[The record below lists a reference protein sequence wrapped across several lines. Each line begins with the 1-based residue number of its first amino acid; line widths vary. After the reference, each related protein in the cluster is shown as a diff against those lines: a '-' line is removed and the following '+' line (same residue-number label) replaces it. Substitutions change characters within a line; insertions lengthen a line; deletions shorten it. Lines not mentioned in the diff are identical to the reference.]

1 MKLEK
6 RAQSASE
13 ETAAQIPAAP
23 AAENGRHKPVLL
35 YLVILFAIAF
45 VLILF
50 SFIMHQRSNAEVL
63 KELQSQVETL
73 QELQQVE
80 EQYKAV
86 SEENKALREQVDALT
101 KQAEADARTHSA
113 LLLVWKL
120 ERLYAAGDDE
130 GCLAAI
136 EALQQDDLYLALPNE
151 TDEGEM
157 YETPR
162 AAYDRILEALSNT
175 AG

>member
-80 EQYKAV
+80 EQYIKD
-86 SEENKALREQVDALT
+86 K
-101 KQAEADARTHSA
+101 
-113 LLLVWKL
+113 
-120 ERLYAAGDDE
+120 
-130 GCLAAI
+130 
-136 EALQQDDLYLALPNE
+136 
-151 TDEGEM
+151 
-157 YETPR
+157 
-162 AAYDRILEALSNT
+162 
-175 AG
+175 

>member
-63 KELQSQVETL
+63 KTAVPGGDLAGAAAGGGAVQN
-73 QELQQVE
+73 
-80 EQYKAV
+80 V
-86 SEENKALREQVDALT
+86 SEENKALHEQVDALT

-120 ERLYAAGDDE
+120 ERLYAAGDNE

>member
-50 SFIMHQRSNAEVL
+50 SFIMH
-63 KELQSQVETL
+63 
-73 QELQQVE
+73 
-80 EQYKAV
+80 
-86 SEENKALREQVDALT
+86 
-101 KQAEADARTHSA
+101 
-113 LLLVWKL
+113 
-120 ERLYAAGDDE
+120 
-130 GCLAAI
+130 
-136 EALQQDDLYLALPNE
+136 
-151 TDEGEM
+151 
-157 YETPR
+157 
-162 AAYDRILEALSNT
+162 
-175 AG
+175 

>member
-1 MKLEK
+1 M
-6 RAQSASE
+6 
-13 ETAAQIPAAP
+13 
-23 AAENGRHKPVLL
+23 LL

-63 KELQSQVETL
+63 KELQSQVDTL

-80 EQYKAV
+80 EQYTAV
-86 SEENKALREQVDALT
+86 SEENKALREQVETLT
-101 KQAEADARTHSA
+101 KQAKSDARIHSA

-120 ERLYAAGDDE
+120 ERLYAAGDNE

-151 TDEGEM
+151 TDGAKL
-157 YETPR
+157 TKRP
-162 AAYDRILEALSNT
+162 ALHT
-175 AG
+175 TVFWKP

>member
-23 AAENGRHKPVLL
+23 AVENGRHKPVLL

-80 EQYKAV
+80 EQYKTV
-86 SEENKALREQVDALT
+86 SEENKALHEQVDALT
-101 KQAEADARTHSA
+101 KQAETDARTHSA

-120 ERLYAAGDDE
+120 ERLY
-130 GCLAAI
+130 AAI

>member
-73 QELQQVE
+73 QELQQ
-80 EQYKAV
+80 
-86 SEENKALREQVDALT
+86 
-101 KQAEADARTHSA
+101 
-113 LLLVWKL
+113 
-120 ERLYAAGDDE
+120 
-130 GCLAAI
+130 
-136 EALQQDDLYLALPNE
+136 DDLYLALPNE